1 MVNFR
6 VLTFAM
12 CLCAGAV
19 LALPAYADPLPEKG
33 PNGGLLRES
42 GEHHIELLVKG
53 QALTVHLLDHK
64 NKATSEAGVTGKAT
78 LSAGT
83 AKESITLTAQANGV
97 FVGTS
102 KLPATGPL
110 QVDVVLT
117 APNEPPL
124 LASFNVV
131 R

>member
-6 VLTFAM
+6 AVTIALSLT
-12 CLCAGAV
+12 AGSL
-19 LALPAYADPLPEKG
+19 LALPVYADALPEKG

-64 NKATSEAGVTGKAT
+64 DKATAEAGVTGKAT
-78 LSAGT
+78 VHAGGASETIPLT
-83 AKESITLTAQANGV
+83 AKPGGV
-97 FVGTS
+97 FVGAG
-102 KLPATGPL
+102 KFPATGSL
-110 QVDVVLT
+110 QVEVVLT
-117 APNEPPL
+117 PPNEPPL
-124 LASFNVV
+124 SARFDVL